1 MQGIRTLLVSLSVVA
16 LAACADAPVTSP
28 DGVAASRG
36 ALRPTKP
43 AASPTIVDVA
53 LAANAATGE
62 FSTLIAA
69 VLAAGL
75 ADELSATGQRTVF
88 APTDAAFAKL
98 GLNAGNV
105 ATALPLE
112 QLVAILGYHVAPGR
126 RTAAD
131 VVTSEQIRM
140 STGQFADVEVTAAGA
155 FIDGA
160 RIVQTDIPATNGII
174 HVVDTVL
181 LP

>member
-1 MQGIRTLLVSLSVVA
+1 MKLLRLLVVVPALA
-16 LAACADAPVTSP
+16 LAACADAPLSP
-28 DGVAASRG
+28 PGEAAASRG
-36 ALRPTKP
+36 ALRPSKP
-43 AASPTIVDVA
+43 AAAPTIVDVA
-53 LAANAATGE
+53 IQVNGQTGE

-69 VLAAGL
+69 VVAAGL

-88 APTDAAFAKL
+88 APTDAAFATL
-98 GLNAGNV
+98 GLNAGNI

-112 QLVAILGYHVAPGR
+112 TLRAILGYHVAPGR

-131 VVTSEQIRM
+131 VVTADRIRM

-160 RIVQTDIPATNGII
+160 RIVQTDVAASNGII
-174 HVVDTVL
+174 HVVDAVL